1 MNLIKTSVLG
11 LQCSFIVFLF
21 GNIDNNLKYLVSLIV
36 IDFFTGLLSSFITK
50 NNSIRPKVIINK
62 VSYFAIISVTV
73 ILENM
78 LKLENS
84 IRTFVIYYFIY
95 KEMKYILKNCKKL
108 GETDVTSV
116 LINILEMSK
125 KTKD

>member
-11 LQCSFIVFLF
+11 LLCSFIVFLF

-50 NNSIRPKVIINK
+50 NNIIRPKVIINK